1 MALLKFDR
9 VISGDSH
16 VREPVD
22 LWMKTMGAKFGD
34 RTPRPLTEHEG
45 RKGNFFFTGQRVS
58 KHGVAVKPEDQ
69 RTEEENLILR
79 SGYDPVVRLEF
90 QRRAGIA
97 AEIIYP
103 SLTAQIIAI
112 EDAQVAQAACRV
124 YNDWIAEFCS
134 SDPKRLVGASVV
146 PVHDIDWAVAEV
158 KRTAAK
164 GLRGVLVNV
173 VPPQNA
179 RPYVDRAYDTLWA
192 TCQELDA
199 PVILH
204 IITGQEVD
212 PLVYF
217 HDEKQYAQATRCMFA
232 VWNEV
237 QETLAND
244 FIFGGILDRFPT
256 LKVLCGEYELSW
268 LPHFMFR
275 MDQVQDD
282 FSDYIKLPKL
292 KMRAS
297 DYMKTRVYHGM
308 IDDPEAQLGFDK
320 VGYGQVLWGS
330 DFPHVRSIGIETQS
344 RLSEMLSGIP
354 KDVQLQL
361 VGGNAAR
368 LFNL

>member
-1 MALLKFDR
+1 
-9 VISGDSH
+9 V
-16 VREPVD
+16 
-22 LWMKTMGAKFGD
+22 
-34 RTPRPLTEHEG
+34 HEG

-58 KHGVAVKPEDQ
+58 KYGVAVTPVEQ
-69 RTEEENLILR
+69 RTEEEDLILR
-79 SGYDPVVRLEF
+79 SGYDPDVRVDF
-90 QRRAGIA
+90 QKRAGIA

-112 EDAQVAQAACRV
+112 DDAEIAQAACRV

-134 SDPKRLVGASVV
+134 RDRSRLIGASVI
-146 PVHDIDWAVAEV
+146 PVHDIDWAVSEV
-158 KRTAAK
+158 RRTAAK
-164 GLRGVLVNV
+164 GLRGAVINV
-173 VPPQNA
+173 APPRGA
-179 RPYVDRAYDTLWA
+179 PSYVDRAYDRLWA
-192 TCQELDA
+192 TCQELDV

-217 HDEKQYAQATRCMFA
+217 HDETQYAQATRAMFA
-232 VWNEV
+232 VWNEI
-237 QETLAND
+237 QETLSND

-275 MDQVQDD
+275 LDQVQQD

-292 KMRAS
+292 KLRAS
-297 DYMKTRVYHGM
+297 DYMRTRVFHGM
-308 IDDPEAQLGFDK
+308 IDDPFAAVGFAQ
-320 VGYGQVLWGS
+320 VGYSQVLWGS

-344 RLSEMLSGIP
+344 RLSEMLADIP
-354 KDVQLQL
+354 EDIQLQL
-361 VGGNAAR
+361 VGGNTAR

>member
-1 MALLKFDR
+1 MTTLKFSR

-22 LWMKTMGAKFGD
+22 LWWKIMGVKFGE
-34 RTPRPLTEHEG
+34 RTPRPLDEHEG
-45 RKGNFFFTGQRVS
+45 KRGSFFFTGQRVS
-58 KHGVAVKPEDQ
+58 KHGVAVTAADQ
-69 RTEEENLILR
+69 RTEEEELILR
-79 SGYDPVVRLEF
+79 SGYDPRVRLDF
-90 QRRAGIA
+90 QKRAGIA
-97 AEIIYP
+97 AEVIYP

-112 EDAQVAQAACRV
+112 DDAEVAQAACQV

-134 SDPKRLVGASVV
+134 QDPSRLVGTSVI
-146 PVHDIDWAVAEV
+146 PIHDIDWAVAEV
-158 KRTAAK
+158 RRTAAK
-164 GLRGVLVNV
+164 GLRGCMINV
-173 VPPQNA
+173 TPPRAA
-179 RPYVDRAYDTLWA
+179 RPYVDQAYDRLWSV
-192 TCQELDA
+192 CQELDL

-217 HDEKQYAQATRCMFA
+217 HDETQYPQATRCMFA
-232 VWNEV
+232 VWNEI

-275 MDQVQDD
+275 MDQMQDD
-282 FSDYIKLPKL
+282 FSDYVKLPKL
-292 KMRAS
+292 KHKAS
-297 DYMKTRVYHGM
+297 DYMKTRIFHGM
-308 IDDPEAQLGFDK
+308 IDDPCAKLGFDA
-320 VGYGQVLWGS
+320 VGYDQVLWGS

-344 RLSEMLSGIP
+344 RLAELLSGIP
-354 KDVQLQL
+354 QDRQLQL
-361 VGGNAAR
+361 VSGNAAR